1 MASTSFWITM
11 LVSGLLG
18 SVGHCL
24 GMCGPLNMIL
34 AAQIKKNELPAGLN
48 FTLYHVARI
57 LIYVVLGAAV
67 GLLGSLLGL
76 SKQITTLGGAVSLIL
91 GVLIFLLGA
100 SYLGWLGSFSLEG
113 QANWWNNAFSQ
124 VLKKRGVA
132 GVMMLGALN
141 GLLPCGLVYSAL
153 LLAASTGTIWQAA
166 AGMALFGIGT
176 FPALLALDFGA
187 GVLSVRLRQKILKVV
202 GILMLIVGLQLILRG
217 GAALTFWPHLHL
229 GGVALW

>member
-1 MASTSFWITM
+1 M

-18 SVGHCL
+18 SMGHCL

-34 AAQIKKNELPAGLN
+34 AAQIRKNELPAGLN

-57 LIYVVLGAAV
+57 LIYVLLGAAV

-76 SKQITTLGGAVSLIL
+76 SRQITTIGGVVSLIL

-100 SYLGWLGSFSLEG
+100 SYLGWLGAFSLES
-113 QANWWNNAFSQ
+113 QANWWNKAFSQ
-124 VLKKRGVA
+124 VLKKRGIA

-153 LLAASTGTIWQAA
+153 LLAASTGVIWQGA
-166 AGMALFGIGT
+166 AGMALFGVGT

-187 GVLSVRLRQKILKVV
+187 GALSIRLRKKVLKVV